1 MSAKLVILTCAGAHV
16 DIIPDKDTGLYT
28 LMFNDKLGKK
38 YVGTLAVF
46 KKYSSGQGPA
56 IKKGDG
62 AQEVLVAYKV
72 KEDAVRALKEN
83 LDNPDFPDLHVAP
96 SSRS

>member
-1 MSAKLVILTCAGAHV
+1 MMNHFLLNYSGAHV

-28 LMFNDKLGKK
+28 LMFKDKLGKK

-46 KKYSSGQGPA
+46 KNYCSGQGPA

-72 KEDAVRALKEN
+72 KEDAVKALKEN
-83 LDNPDFPDLHVAP
+83 LDNPEFPDLHVAP

>member
-1 MSAKLVILTCAGAHV
+1 MLNYSGAHV

-28 LMFNDKLGKK
+28 LMFKDKLGKK

-46 KKYSSGQGPA
+46 KKYCSGQGPA

-72 KEDAVRALKEN
+72 KEDAVKALKEN
-83 LDNPDFPDLHVAP
+83 LDNPEFPDLHVAP